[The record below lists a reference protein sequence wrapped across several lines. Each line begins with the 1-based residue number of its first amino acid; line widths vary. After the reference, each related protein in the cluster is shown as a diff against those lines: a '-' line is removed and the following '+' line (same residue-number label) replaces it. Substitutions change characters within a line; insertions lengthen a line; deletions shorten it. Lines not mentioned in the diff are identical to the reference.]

1 MYKIVVRQLNDR
13 NYHEEVT
20 GYTNSAGEAKV
31 IMEYAL
37 MIFPR
42 ATVSISTE
50 ATATAEENL
59 KEEE

>member
-1 MYKIVVRQLNDR
+1 MYKIIVKQLNSKG
-13 NYHEEVT
+13 YHEEIT
-20 GYTNSAGEAKV
+20 GYTNDTGDARV